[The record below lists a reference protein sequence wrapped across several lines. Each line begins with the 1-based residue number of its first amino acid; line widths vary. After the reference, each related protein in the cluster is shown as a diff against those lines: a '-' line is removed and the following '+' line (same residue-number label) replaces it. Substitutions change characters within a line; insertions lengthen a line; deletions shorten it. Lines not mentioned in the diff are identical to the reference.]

1 MLCTPLLAAFV
12 LSFPELAGCPSVLQ
26 DARSCRGFCVFP
38 ALLAPRTLESDLN
51 LRASSLEAHSQ
62 LRIEICSAWDARGAF
77 QPESN
82 KLPSVL

>member
-12 LSFPELAGCPSVLQ
+12 RSFAELAGCPSVLQ
-26 DARSCRGFCVFP
+26 DARCRGFCVFP

-62 LRIEICSAWDARGAF
+62 LRIEIRQLAGLGARLR
-77 QPESN
+77 PKSN